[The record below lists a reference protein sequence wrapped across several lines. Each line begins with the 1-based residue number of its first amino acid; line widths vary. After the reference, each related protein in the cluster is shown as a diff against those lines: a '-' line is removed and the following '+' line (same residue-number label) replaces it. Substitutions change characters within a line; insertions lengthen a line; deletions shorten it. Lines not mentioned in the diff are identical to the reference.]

1 MRRYGRRGAG
11 LMRCS
16 TRGDYGL
23 RALIEL
29 ADHYGQGPLQC
40 SEIALRRHVP
50 EQYLDQLLTTLR
62 KAGFVRSQRG
72 PAGGHELARDPA
84 EIPVYEAIVALEGSL
99 SPIAWL
105 DEPADRTDHPSSV
118 RSARDM
124 GAHPRVHQR
133 HPRLLHNRRPPREG
147 TQGSSGEV
155 SDMTAPSRPRIADSV
170 LDLVGDTPLVRLN
183 RVVPEGSATIYGK
196 LESMNPGGS
205 VKDRIA
211 LNMVE
216 EAERSG
222 RLKPG
227 ATIIEPTSGNTGI
240 GLAMVAAV
248 KGYRLILTMPED
260 MSVERRRLFE
270 RYGAEVHLTPA
281 IEGMTGA
288 VFAASQLAE
297 SESHVFVPQQFE
309 NPANPDIHRRTT
321 AREILAATENRIDAF
336 VAAVGTGGTITGV
349 GQVLREELGNSILI
363 VAVEPARSPVLSG
376 GRPGLSG
383 IQGIGASFVPGVLD
397 REVYDEV
404 IRIED
409 KDAFAMTARLTREEG
424 LLVGISAAA
433 NVVASLSVAERLGK
447 DARIVTILCDTGERY
462 LSVDL

>member
-1 MRRYGRRGAG
+1 
-11 LMRCS
+11 
-16 TRGDYGL
+16 
-23 RALIEL
+23 
-29 ADHYGQGPLQC
+29 
-40 SEIALRRHVP
+40 
-50 EQYLDQLLTTLR
+50 
-62 KAGFVRSQRG
+62 
-72 PAGGHELARDPA
+72 
-84 EIPVYEAIVALEGSL
+84 
-99 SPIAWL
+99 
-105 DEPADRTDHPSSV
+105 
-118 RSARDM
+118 
-124 GAHPRVHQR
+124 
-133 HPRLLHNRRPPREG
+133 
-147 TQGSSGEV
+147 
-155 SDMTAPSRPRIADSV
+155 MTAPSRPRIAESI
-170 LDLVGDTPLVRLN
+170 LDLVGATPLVRLN
-183 RVVPEGSATIYGK
+183 RVVPEGSAAVYGK

-211 LNMVE
+211 LAMIE
-216 EAERSG
+216 DAERSG
-222 RLKPG
+222 ALRPG

-297 SESHVFVPQQFE
+297 SESDVFVPQQFE
-309 NPANPDIHRRTT
+309 NPANPDVHRRTT
-321 AREILAATENRIDAF
+321 AREILAATDGRIDAF

-349 GQVLREELGNSILI
+349 GQVLREELGDRIQI

-433 NVVASLSVAERLGK
+433 NVIASLSVAERLGE